1 MNGVVQAPDYILFM
15 FIHNRSEISREGG
28 DNMKFPGDK
37 RTVKDI
43 VKDINTTLE
52 RCGIDKRL
60 IIVKR

>member
-1 MNGVVQAPDYILFM
+1 
-15 FIHNRSEISREGG
+15 
-28 DNMKFPGDK
+28 MKFPGDN

>member
-1 MNGVVQAPDYILFM
+1 MGAYKPPITFFFM
-15 FIHNRSEISREGG
+15 FIHNRSEISCEGG